1 MGIERHKF
9 IPKASVGLAMLA
21 LARRFESDYY
31 EREYWKSV
39 FSGSGL
45 ERNPSKW
52 KEKIEK
58 GGTFSAIPSDV
69 EAIRR
74 KLGIDLNHSV
84 LIIPVYT
91 GQWSNIHPN
100 AVGADFSE
108 VALAHHT
115 NDRRIM
121 ADARELPFNTAE
133 FDHVVSYELTPLN
146 AGLSDPVSALKALK
160 ELIRVGKKLH
170 IIQRMHRKNL
180 VWTEPIVTRYLKE
193 LGVPHK
199 IIDLT
204 DHVTPQYFFY
214 DPRHDRIVSLS
225 IDAQA
230 AHQKI
235 EKMERDIKVLEQA
248 TKHFQRGEIYKGAE
262 ELVRN
267 GSVALQRAF
276 FEQYFLKK
284 IYPSIAKRMKTPFTH
299 RSSGKHL

>member
-1 MGIERHKF
+1 MDKESHKVS
-9 IPKASVGLAMLA
+9 PKASVALAMLA
-21 LARRFESDYY
+21 LARRSESDYY

-45 ERNPSKW
+45 EREPAKW
-52 KEKIEK
+52 DKKIRA
-58 GGTFSAIPSDV
+58 GGTFSTVPSDV
-69 EAIRR
+69 ESIRK
-74 KLGIDLNHSV
+74 KLGINKNHSV

-115 NDRRIM
+115 NDRRAL
-121 ADARELPFNTAE
+121 ADARELPFKTAE

-146 AGLSDPVSALKALK
+146 TDLSDPVSALKALK

-199 IIDLT
+199 IVDLT

-225 IDAQA
+225 IDAQV

-248 TKHFQRGEIYKGAE
+248 TKHFQRGEIYRGTE

-267 GSVALQRAF
+267 GSIALQRAF

-284 IYPSIAKRMKTPFTH
+284 IYPSTARRMKTPFTH
-299 RSSGKHL
+299 RPAGKRP